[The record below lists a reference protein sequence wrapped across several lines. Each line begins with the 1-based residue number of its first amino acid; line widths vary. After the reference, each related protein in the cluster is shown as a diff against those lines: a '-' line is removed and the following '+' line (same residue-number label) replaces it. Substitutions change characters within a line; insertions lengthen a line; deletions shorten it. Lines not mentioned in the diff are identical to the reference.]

1 MMHGQKI
8 EENVKDLQ
16 TRLKALFEEVIGE
29 LPKLKVSCEENKELT
44 ALRAQCKQ
52 QEAELA
58 KSRSLCDSQEDLIK
72 QLKEQL
78 AASQKELSDTK
89 KKDAKI
95 IEDKDREI
103 AELKKL
109 LELCENDIKIGMDQ
123 LEAKNAE
130 IDTLKK
136 KVAELEDELKKLRQ
150 QLAALKE
157 EMDKLTR
164 ELAALKEERDKLA
177 KQGAVAGDLDAELKK
192 LREQLAALKE
202 ERDKLAK
209 EAAMLKDAQDE
220 IERLKK
226 LLADRG
232 EEVSELEAELK
243 KLREQLAALKE
254 ERDKLAKEVAML
266 KDAQDEIER
275 LKKLLADMEAVL
287 KEKASKTAVDFD
299 LERAI
304 QLTTLSKE
312 LVAKEHWIP
321 HEYIQ
326 EHTIDTA
333 APIQN
338 KTTVGIAFD
347 DKSCVIVNVLVGG
360 PAFNSN
366 KVFKGDKIVSI
377 DGVPVT
383 GGDIIAKLTGSD
395 IPGSVVTI
403 GLHRKDSNSV
413 EEVKLLRMDN
423 KQIGDKRQLFQL
435 FTKLIDKAQ
444 KNHDKESEVCT
455 SEALDLWTAE
465 MLEEYEHDQKCLK
478 NLNKMQRETDAWL
491 EELLQI
497 LTTSDQG
504 SKVYRAGSRAGSSRF
519 PGP

>member
-1 MMHGQKI
+1 MLDPQVLADMMHGQKI

-209 EAAMLKDAQDE
+209 E
-220 IERLKK
+220 
-226 LLADRG
+226 
-232 EEVSELEAELK
+232 
-243 KLREQLAALKE
+243 
-254 ERDKLAKEVAML
+254 VAML

-403 GLHRKDSNSV
+403 GLQRKDSNSV

-504 SKVYRAGSRAGSSRF
+504 SKVYRAGSRAGSPRF

>member
-1 MMHGQKI
+1 MLDPQVLADMMHGQKI

-209 EAAMLKDAQDE
+209 E
-220 IERLKK
+220 
-226 LLADRG
+226 
-232 EEVSELEAELK
+232 
-243 KLREQLAALKE
+243 
-254 ERDKLAKEVAML
+254 VAML

-275 LKKLLADMEAVL
+275 LKELLADMEAVL